1 MRKVALGAL
10 RHFLEKECRLHNQFL
25 AYYFDLIGIA
35 ETGHAGLEVYSYC
48 A

>member
-1 MRKVALGAL
+1 MALGAL